1 MLYERL
7 GTVFV
12 LELLDKA
19 RIPADMCISVS
30 GMTFTKSGTYTKS
43 THHSSLAIPRSLQ
56 HLMRALDLQAS
67 VAVGTPEG
75 SKYSCSPL
83 AIATSLFVNSVGRV
97 SPIGTVGLCTLQIP
111 LTCQD
116 RQDPILC

>member
-1 MLYERL
+1 MLHERL

-19 RIPADMCISVS
+19 RIPDDVRSSVS
-30 GMTFTKSGTYTKS
+30 GMTFTSGTHTKL

-67 VAVGTPEG
+67 VAVGTPDG

-83 AIATSLFVNSVGRV
+83 AIATSLLGKTMGGV
-97 SPIGTVGLCTLQIP
+97 SPNETVGLCTRQMP
-111 LTCQD
+111 LTGQD
-116 RQDPILC
+116 RRDPILC